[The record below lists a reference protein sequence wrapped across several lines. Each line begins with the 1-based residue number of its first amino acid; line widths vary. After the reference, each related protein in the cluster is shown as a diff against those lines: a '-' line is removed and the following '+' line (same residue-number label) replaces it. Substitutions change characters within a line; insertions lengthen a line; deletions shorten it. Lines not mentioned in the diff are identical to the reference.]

1 MQPVMD
7 IEIGEEF
14 LLKAENGFVRIA
26 LKNIY
31 GYPNETCHWGG
42 YDSKS
47 TIEIVCSNYN
57 VLGELYISTGEIYNF
72 YQSLLKCHESLSG
85 EAYLR
90 SYESN
95 LELKLEFDD
104 LGHVL
109 ISGTFQEEHIERTE
123 LKFEL
128 TTDQSYLTQTLI
140 ELSGIYDKYGDN
152 SGVKNK

>member
-1 MQPVMD
+1 MD
-7 IEIGEEF
+7 INIGEEF

-26 LKNIY
+26 LSNIY

-42 YDSKS
+42 YDTKS
-47 TIEIVCSNYN
+47 TIEIVCSNYK

-72 YQSLLKCHESLSG
+72 YQNLQKCHKSLSG

-95 LELKLEFDD
+95 LEMKLVFDN
-104 LGHVL
+104 LGHVE
-109 ISGTFQEEHIERTE
+109 ISGTFQEVHMERTE

-128 TTDQSYLTQTLI
+128 ETDQSYLTQTLT
-140 ELSGIYDKYGDN
+140 ELSNIHDKYGDN
-152 SGVKNK
+152 KGVKDK

>member
-1 MQPVMD
+1 MD
-7 IEIGEEF
+7 IEIGDEF

-26 LKNIY
+26 LKDIF

-57 VLGELYISTGEIYNF
+57 VLGELFISTGEVYTF
-72 YQSLLKCHESLSG
+72 YQSLLKCYESLSG

-95 LELKLEFDD
+95 LELKLEFDN

-109 ISGTFQEEHIERTE
+109 ISGTFQEKHMDMTE